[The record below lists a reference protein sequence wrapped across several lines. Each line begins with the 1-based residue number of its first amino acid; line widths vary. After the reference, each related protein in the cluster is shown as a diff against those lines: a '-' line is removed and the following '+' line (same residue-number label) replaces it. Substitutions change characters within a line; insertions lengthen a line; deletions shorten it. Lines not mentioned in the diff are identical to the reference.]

1 MNISAIQ
8 KRKFLNNLYLN
19 LYANGSRPD
28 EREVR
33 RIFNRYF
40 SVNQLGRPVSIGFEE
55 LIDSAVLDPII
66 FNKVMAK
73 IGLNIES
80 IYDFINENNE
90 ELMSTITSLDKKMTD
105 LRAKRNQ
112 LESKVDD
119 LIFSINNSD
128 GYFYSYTEN
137 FSNISNID
145 LSLTS
150 AFVNTPYNH
159 VEIPTLLGDGAF
171 ATASQFIVGA
181 PSFTISGDSSF
192 PEVDIDQ
199 ENFNL
204 AIDGLNDTYWSYS
217 YRSSQNRIYSL
228 DLNLPVSSSRVLS
241 EVSGIVL
248 SEKPTTII
256 LEAQPFDDSDPVVR
270 VKDSLGDFGR
280 FSFNINSGYY
290 NSIKIRFLKM
300 QPDVISYDTENVY
313 TYNFGIREL
322 YIGSQYYDDRG
333 IVISRPISLPQ
344 DQNRLLSIDAVSI
357 DVKSQVPENTDIK
370 YYVAIDKEDVVGIQ
384 SFNWI
389 PISPTNDSN
398 STYNQVV
405 NLRKQ
410 NYVKKLIELNP
421 SNLDSWQKI
430 PIDNLTLEQESNLG
444 SPLAQRVSLNIENP
458 SSSIYFNKNVFRVTE
473 IPETEFLVDPFI
485 LSGLNSAKRYFR
497 AFNNSYKDLNQWS
510 EYLQAKDYLGLDI
523 LRNQARA
530 ISPGT
535 RFICSGLIEVQILSN
550 RDQEISHLIR
560 KSRNDFNLGYYVNN
574 VLTGDVPNGITSR
587 EVTTNL
593 SAGINNIIITY
604 DKNFV
609 GDITFEIVSGSTLG
623 LLGDIFLDL
632 FKFLDPIE
640 FRNDQNINAKN
651 FTIDNFL
658 GKREIISNQDIGD
671 TSQISYYSEGEKPI
685 SSVRFRADLVR
696 YENPYTSPFLDSLR
710 VKFKHIDIGV

>member
-19 LYANGSRPD
+19 LYANGSKPN
-28 EREVR
+28 EREIR
-33 RIFNRYF
+33 RIFNQYF
-40 SVNQLGRPVSIGFEE
+40 STNQLGRPIRIGFEE
-55 LIDSAVLDPII
+55 LIDSAILDPIT

-73 IGLNIES
+73 IGLNIEL

-90 ELMSTITSLDKKMTD
+90 ELMSTVTSLDKKLTD
-105 LRAKRNQ
+105 LRSKRNE
-112 LESKVDD
+112 LEAKVDD

-137 FSNISNID
+137 FSSISNID
-145 LSLTS
+145 LFFTN

-159 VEIPTLLGDGAF
+159 VELPTLLGEGAF
-171 ATASQFIVGA
+171 AAASQFILGS
-181 PSFTISGDSSF
+181 PTFTISGDNSF
-192 PEVDIDQ
+192 PVTEIDQ
-199 ENFNL
+199 DSFNL

-217 YRSSQNRIYSL
+217 YSSSQNRIYSL
-228 DLNLPVSSSRVLS
+228 DLNLPVSSSRVLG
-241 EVSGIVL
+241 EVSGIIL
-248 SEKPTTII
+248 SQKPTTII
-256 LEAQPFDDSDPVVR
+256 LEAQPFDGSDPIVR

-280 FSFNINSGYY
+280 FSFSINSGYY
-290 NSIKIRFLKM
+290 NSIKLRFLKM
-300 QPDVISYDTENVY
+300 QPDVINYDVENIY

-322 YIGSQYYDDRG
+322 YIGSQYYDNRA
-333 IVISRPISLPQ
+333 IVVSKPISVPQ
-344 DQNRLLSIDAVSI
+344 DQNKLLSIDSVAI
-357 DVKSQVPENTDIK
+357 DIKSQIPEDTEIRF
-370 YYVAIDKEDVVGIQ
+370 YLATDKEDVVGIE

-389 PISPTNDSN
+389 PISPANDS
-398 STYNQVV
+398 SPRYSQVV

-421 SNLDSWQKI
+421 SSSGSWQKI
-430 PIDNLTLEQESNLG
+430 PINNLELEESSLG
-444 SPLAQRVSLNIENP
+444 SPLSQRIPLNVENP
-458 SSSIYFNKNVFRVTE
+458 SSSIYFNKNVFRITE

-510 EYLQAKDYLGLDI
+510 EYLQSKDYLGLDI
-523 LRNQARA
+523 LRDQAKA

-535 RFICSGLIEVQILSN
+535 RFVCSGLVEIKILSN
-550 RDQEISHLIR
+550 KDQEISHLIR
-560 KSRNDFNLGYYVNN
+560 KNRNDFNLGYYVNN
-574 VLTGDVPNGITSR
+574 VLAGDVPNGISSK

-609 GDITFEIVSGSTLG
+609 GDITFELVSGSTLG
-623 LLGDIFLDL
+623 LLGDVFLDL

-658 GKREIISNQDIGD
+658 GKREIITNQDIGD
-671 TSQISYYSEGEKPI
+671 VSQISYYSEGEKPI
-685 SSVRFRADLVR
+685 GSVRFRADLVR
-696 YENPYTSPFLDSLR
+696 YENPYTSPLLDSVR